1 MHISIYQKNISIHI
15 YIYIYIYIY
24 ICTERRRETN
34 HVLCFFYLQRRIAR
48 RMVWPAPS
56 GCVECRHNPFEV
68 LVHHFCSGL
77 GIYKVSTAG
86 LPAIHQY
93 DQRFLFATCCVFRS
107 QGFTLHAFDP
117 ANYKCEIKQT
127 ELMVE
132 QSCQACCLYICRAC
146 SYLNLWHAQHVFQFG
161 TLGVC
166 VSMRTVPEC
175 GQRRPA
181 GSG

>member
-15 YIYIYIYIY
+15 YIYIYAQREG
-24 ICTERRRETN
+24 ERQIMFY
-34 HVLCFFYLQRRIAR
+34 VFFYLQRRIAR

>member
-1 MHISIYQKNISIHI
+1 MHISIYQKYISIHI
-15 YIYIYIYIY
+15 YIYAQREG
-24 ICTERRRETN
+24 ERQIM
-34 HVLCFFYLQRRIAR
+34 FYVFLYAF
-48 RMVWPAPS
+48 WPAPS
-56 GCVECRHNPFEV
+56 GCVEQCRHNPFEV
-68 LVHHFCSGL
+68 LVHHFYSGL

-175 GQRRPA
+175 VQRRPA